1 MSADPID
8 VSPCVA
14 ETERLVL
21 RRLDGDD
28 AAFMLG
34 LLNDAAFLKFI
45 GDRGVRTLD
54 EARAYIVNGPM
65 TSYRQHGFGFWCV
78 VLRATG
84 EAIGISGL
92 ARRDALGDV
101 DVGFAFLPDYRS
113 QGYALESTQ
122 AVMKLARE
130 VYGLRRIVAITAP
143 ANTASALLLE
153 KIGLR
158 FERMIRMAG
167 DKDEIRLFAWNA

>member
-1 MSADPID
+1 MSADPIE
-8 VSPCVA
+8 VSPCIA

-21 RRLDGDD
+21 RRLEGDD

-34 LLNDAAFLKFI
+34 LLNDAAFLRFI

-65 TSYRQHGFGFWCV
+65 ASYRRHGFGFWCV
-78 VLRATG
+78 VLRETG
-84 EAIGISGL
+84 AAIGISGL
-92 ARRDALGDV
+92 ARRDTLGDV
-101 DVGFAFLPDYRS
+101 DVGFAFLPEYRS
-113 QGYALESTQ
+113 QGYALESAQ
-122 AVMKLARE
+122 AVMRLARE

-143 ANTASALLLE
+143 ANAASAHLLE

-158 FERMIRMAG
+158 FERMIRVAG
-167 DKDEIRLFAWNA
+167 EREEIRLFAWDA